1 MSVFQDRFEGVW
13 SPLYVKKLAF
23 QIAMAFVIFAAI
35 SAFMFAFL
43 DTNLIDMIFG
53 KNKIIYGIIGI
64 SAIGIMF
71 YRDTYLPFLGP
82 MVAPCSVLE
91 NKEPPGA
98 TKEVKVVIE
107 PNSKVMYWAAE
118 PANEKLGKLNSWKE
132 AYGKYENAGVTTSN
146 AGGVATFK
154 IRDPQT
160 YKVPFMGKL
169 DSHVHYR
176 VCGDNGFI
184 GTVRT
189 AYINELGPEGFETL
203 SMHKYKVTQLA
214 DSSASIY

>member
-13 SPLYVKKLAF
+13 AAPYLKKLAF
-23 QIAMAFVIFAAI
+23 QMAMAVVIFAAI

-43 DTNLIDMIFG
+43 DTNLMDMIFG
-53 KNKIIYGIIGI
+53 KSKIIYALIGL

-82 MVAPCSVLE
+82 MVAPCSILE
-91 NKEPPGA
+91 NREPPGA
-98 TKEVKVVIE
+98 TKAVQVVIE
-107 PNSKVMYWAAE
+107 PNAKVMYWAAE
-118 PANEKLGKLNSWKE
+118 PANDKIGHLNSWKE

-146 AGGVATFK
+146 AGGIAIFK
-154 IRDPQT
+154 VRDPQS

-169 DSHVHYR
+169 ETHVHYR
-176 VCGDNGFI
+176 VCGDDGFI
-184 GTVRT
+184 GAVRT
-189 AYINELGPEGFETL
+189 AYINEAGPEGFE
-203 SMHKYKVTQLA
+203 SMNKYKVTQLA